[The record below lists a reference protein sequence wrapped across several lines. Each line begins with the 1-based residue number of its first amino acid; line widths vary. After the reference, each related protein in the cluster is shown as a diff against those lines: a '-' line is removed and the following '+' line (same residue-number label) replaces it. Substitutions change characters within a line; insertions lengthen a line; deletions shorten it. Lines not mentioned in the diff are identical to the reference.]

1 MLDAERS
8 NSSPSPMNSL
18 EVAIALV
25 IFVAAIAYFNL
36 TLHLTFELRDE
47 GFLLFNIARVAHG
60 EVPHRDFVEV
70 YGPGVYALTAPV
82 FRIFG
87 DRVLPVR
94 ELLAVFRALA
104 VAFSYLIARHFVP
117 RPFALLG
124 TFVAMG
130 YWGWSIWSLTT
141 PYAALFTIPL
151 CMLSLVLLL
160 IGESR
165 ASRGAYVWSGFVCG
179 AALLFKWSLAAM
191 SAYGMVL
198 AICSGAMLREPSAGA
213 PRSHRVPVL
222 VAWVLA
228 GALIVVPFRSTLSA
242 FDYLL
247 HLAPIHALLAV
258 VAIRFGRFGDGRSA
272 FTRAAP
278 LVVRYAVGF
287 LVAPALVAALYLS
300 WGSLGDLIHN
310 TVTRPLHYRNYY
322 TPSRVPDLDNVSLL
336 LCIAAIVTSALALLR
351 SSRRAAVGFAVL
363 GALLVPFAYPALEGG
378 GSVSSSLEHLIN
390 RLPAIVAF
398 AALSLVAGILARPRP
413 FESEP
418 ALAALIAALF
428 FQEMMTFQIFPRGG
442 YNVTLMLGT
451 LAPLVAYL
459 THRWY
464 AFAAVGEAPR
474 YRLRRAIAFLLVAAL
489 PALFVGEKVG
499 FAVTAPSPSELARTA
514 LDAPSLAGIHPKPE
528 LYERINLADFDAL
541 IRKLERAE
549 PSDAPV
555 FALNNEPMIYFASG
569 REPLF
574 EDHLL
579 ILFLIGWNLLPE
591 NDRDAP
597 PASALIERLEQ
608 RPETILV
615 VRQGDT
621 STSNLILFYPQLLR
635 YLRENYMV
643 QDQIGKYRILRRV
656 RTG

>member
-8 NSSPSPMNSL
+8 NSSPSPMNSS
-18 EVAIALV
+18 EMAIALA
-25 IFVAAIAYFNL
+25 IFIAALAYFNL
-36 TLHLTFELRDE
+36 TLHLTFERRDE

-60 EVPHRDFVEV
+60 EVPHRDFIEV

-82 FRIFG
+82 FRVFG
-87 DRVLPVR
+87 ERVMPVR
-94 ELLAVFRALA
+94 ELLAVLRAAA

-124 TFVAMG
+124 TSVAMA

-151 CMLSLVLLL
+151 CMLSLLLLL

-165 ASRGAYVWSGFVCG
+165 GSRGTYVLSGFVCG

-198 AICSGAMLREPSAGA
+198 AICAGAMLREPSVAA
-213 PRSHRVPVL
+213 PRSYRVPVL

-228 GALIVVPFRSTLSA
+228 GALVVVPFRSSLTAL
-242 FDYLL
+242 DYLL
-247 HLAPIHALLAV
+247 HLAPIHTLLAL
-258 VAIRFGRFGDGRSA
+258 VAIRFARFGDGRSA
-272 FTRAAP
+272 FARATP
-278 LVVRYAVGF
+278 LVARYAAGF
-287 LVAPALVAALYLS
+287 LVAPVLVATLYLS

-310 TVTRPLHYRNYY
+310 TVTRPLNYSNYY
-322 TPSRVPDLDNVSLL
+322 IPSRLPRLESVSLL
-336 LCIAAIVTSALALLR
+336 ICIGAFVTGGLALLR
-351 SSRRAAVGFAVL
+351 GSRRLALAFAVL
-363 GALLVPFAYPALEGG
+363 GSSLVPFAWPSLRAG
-378 GSVSSSLEHLIN
+378 GSISSSLEHLIT

-398 AALSLVAGILARPRP
+398 ATLSLVTAILARPRP
-413 FESEP
+413 FASER

-459 THRWY
+459 AHRWY
-464 AFAAVGEAPR
+464 AFAAAGEAPAS
-474 YRLRRAIAFLLVAAL
+474 RLRRAVAFLLVAAL
-489 PALFVGEKVG
+489 PALFVGEKVR
-499 FAVTAPSPSELARTA
+499 FAISAPSPRDLAHTA
-514 LDAPSLAGIHPKPE
+514 FDAPSLEGIHPKPE
-528 LYERINLADFDAL
+528 LYERDDLAAFDAL
-541 IRKLERAE
+541 IRELDRAE
-549 PSDAPV
+549 PPDAPV

-569 REPLF
+569 RDPLF

-579 ILFLIGWNLLPE
+579 ILFLAGWDLLPE

-597 PASALIERLEQ
+597 SAAALIERLER

-621 STSNLILFYPQLLR
+621 STANLMTFYPQLLR
-635 YLRENYMV
+635 YVRENYRV
-643 QDQIGKYRILRRV
+643 EDRVGKYRILRRV
-656 RTG
+656 QTR